1 MLGLASAGGLSLVAR
16 SGGCSL
22 EVVRER
28 LIAAASL
35 ISELRLQ
42 RAGLQ
47 RLWAHSLWLVRDRA
61 CVPGIGRRTP
71 NPWTAR
77 ES

>member
-1 MLGLASAGGLSLVAR
+1 MQRA
-16 SGGCSL
+16 GGCSL

-35 ISELRLQ
+35 VSELRLQ

-47 RLWAHSLWLVRDRA
+47 GIGAWAHSLAGSWNLPGAGTERVSSALAGVRLT
-61 CVPGIGRRTP
+61 PGPG
-71 NPWTAR
+71 A
-77 ES
+77 S